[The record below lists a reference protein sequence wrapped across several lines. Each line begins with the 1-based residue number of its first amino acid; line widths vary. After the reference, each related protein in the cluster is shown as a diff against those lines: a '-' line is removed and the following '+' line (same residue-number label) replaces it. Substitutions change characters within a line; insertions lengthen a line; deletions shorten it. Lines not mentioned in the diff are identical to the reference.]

1 MSEIQLSREL
11 AQAVQGAIAE
21 HDAQARDELIAI
33 QYLAALTGYMLG
45 NTTLPSS
52 QKRELLGQLHGFSE
66 HVLQDMERS
75 QAPKQEAFGI
85 WRPGDA

>member
-11 AQAVQGAIAE
+11 AQSVQAAIVQ

-33 QYLAALTGYMLG
+33 QYLAALTGFMLG
-45 NTTLPSS
+45 NTALPSG

-75 QAPKQEAFGI
+75 SAPAQEAFGV